1 MKEVEDEEKEK
12 GRILNKRKT
21 LGRYFILMNSL
32 KAVFQSVEYYVL
44 ILRSFTVVFCCCH
57 K

>member
-12 GRILNKRKT
+12 GRMLNKRKT

>member
-1 MKEVEDEEKEK
+1 MKEVKDEEKEK
-12 GRILNKRKT
+12 GRMLNKRKT

-32 KAVFQSVEYYVL
+32 KVVFQSVEYYVL